1 MKDIFTIAITLL
13 YIGGLING
21 QLSNESNVEY
31 IYNESTITTFGTEQT
46 HRWIIE
52 YPTGRFV
59 KIVFTNVS
67 LEKNQDCS
75 DKVLISRTTKNT
87 RAQTIDHRYNERIF
101 VVESSETYL
110 TMTFSPC
117 QMQGKT
123 NRGFRAI
130 ITKQDVPA
138 CVAKSAVETWIDGK
152 HTCKRPTMMLTS
164 MSILNFPF
172 LPRKEEWEIIVGRHH
187 TIQLHFTEFY
197 IECLPVIGNQRS
209 KFVIIEYISGE
220 KNMFCNS
227 DIPNYAIKSKTEHIG
242 VIFHNNGHNSKIRTE
257 GFRLQYSAVNH
268 SLADITDRVFKRDFF
283 WTVCSETFLRCYSV
297 FTTDDLKARNW
308 DFANFVCR
316 SYGHRLVSVQ
326 SKYEMQYINYVLRDH
341 MYRVTWKKMDYTAYI
356 GLRYYND
363 KKGKKKYIWEN
374 TSPVIFSAWRQG
386 HPKEGNHCTRTNFMY
401 NEEDTWESE
410 HCNREIAEWFVCMSQ
425 IEGNNDSL
433 LEYVQNCD
441 DNRLPPINVTYSG
454 NVCQRWNM
462 LTEAA
467 KQDFETRFYDQD
479 TLYSSSNYC
488 LNPPL
493 SGIFGCYIEGLN
505 NIWEPCLFQ
514 LNEPPLEEIHSG
526 NNRNIDSLPFVCRN
540 GSKISLLKQC
550 DWSFYCNGTSDEI
563 SCFYKAKGH
572 RLINTNQS
580 NVIDRLPSRLVK
592 GSYYRCES
600 MEWISILSKCDG
612 VIDCI
617 DASDE
622 LHCERINKGF

>member
-1 MKDIFTIAITLL
+1 MRDILTIAITLL

-59 KIVFTNVS
+59 RIVFTNVS

-75 DKVLISRTTKNT
+75 DKILISRTTNNT
-87 RAQTIDHRYNERIF
+87 RAQTIDHRYNQRIF
-101 VVESSETYL
+101 VVETSETYL

-117 QMQGKT
+117 QMQRNT
-123 NRGFRAI
+123 SRGFRAI

-138 CVAKSAVETWIDGK
+138 CVAKSSVETWIDGIR
-152 HTCKRPTMMLTS
+152 TCNRPTMMLTS

-172 LPRKEEWEIIVGRHH
+172 LHRKEEWEIRVGHHH
-187 TIQLHFTEFY
+187 TIQLHFIEFY
-197 IECLPVIGNQRS
+197 IECRPGNQRT
-209 KFVIIEYISGE
+209 KFVIIENILDE
-220 KNMFCNS
+220 ENMFCNS

-242 VIFHNNGHNSKIRTE
+242 VIFHKNGYDSEIRTE

-268 SLADITDRVFKRDFF
+268 SLADITDMVFDEGYFTK
-283 WTVCSETFLRCYSV
+283 VCSKTFMRCYSV
-297 FTTDDLKARNW
+297 FSLWNARSWDL
-308 DFANFVCR
+308 ANNYCKR
-316 SYGHRLVSVQ
+316 RGLRLVSVQ
-326 SKYEMQYINYVLRDH
+326 SKYEMQYINYVLRDR
-341 MYRVTWKKMDYTAYI
+341 MYIEKKFDKNPTAYI

-363 KKGKKKYIWEN
+363 KKGEKKYIWEN
-374 TSPVIFSAWRQG
+374 TSPVTFSAWRQG
-386 HPKEGNHCTRTNFMY
+386 HPKTGKHCTQTNFLY

-410 HCNREIAEWFVCMSQ
+410 DCTYEEATLFVCMSP
-425 IEGNNDSL
+425 IEGINDL
-433 LEYVQNCD
+433 MLENVPNCD

-467 KQDFETRFYDQD
+467 KQDFEARFNDQD
-479 TLYSSSNYC
+479 TPNSSSNYC
-488 LNPPL
+488 LDPSL

-505 NIWEPCLFQ
+505 NTWEPCLFQ
-514 LNEPPLEEIHSG
+514 LNEPPIEERHSG
-526 NNRNIDSLPFVCRN
+526 NNRSIKSLPFVCRN

-563 SCFYKAKGH
+563 SCFYQAKGH
-572 RLINTNQS
+572 RLISTNQS

-622 LHCERINKGF
+622 LHCERINKATAG